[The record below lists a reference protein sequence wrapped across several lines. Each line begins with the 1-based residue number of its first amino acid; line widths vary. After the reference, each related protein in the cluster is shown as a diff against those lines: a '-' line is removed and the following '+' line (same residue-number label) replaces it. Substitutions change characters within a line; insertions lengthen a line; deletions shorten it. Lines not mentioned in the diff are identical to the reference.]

1 MEFFTYVFDVIYSAL
16 GNQVFLVLI
25 VVLFI
30 GGVSQW
36 RLYEKAGQ
44 PGVSSIVPVWNFIS
58 FLKIVGRPAWQSLF
72 IIVPLLGVLGAFMID
87 FKDLFA
93 FMGDGFKGLSTV
105 AISLPVLAASII
117 VGSVFMVKVY
127 IELCDSFGKS
137 TVFDYVL
144 IVLLNFIYILNL
156 SLSYDTVYQ
165 GPVYGKKSNNEV
177 SSGARQFA

>member
-1 MEFFTYVFDVIYSAL
+1 MEFFTYVFDAIYSAL

-30 GGVSQW
+30 GTVSQW

-44 PGVSSIVPVWNFIS
+44 PGLSSVIPVWNFIS
-58 FLKIVGRPAWQSLF
+58 FLKIVGRPAWQSIF
-72 IIVPLLGVLGAFMID
+72 IIIPLVGILSVFMID

-93 FMGDGFKGLSTV
+93 FMGEGFKGFSTV
-105 AISLPVLAASII
+105 AISFPVLAASTI
-117 VGSVFMVKVY
+117 VLSVFMVKVY
-127 IELCDSFGKS
+127 IELCDSFGKN
-137 TVFDYVL
+137 TVIDYVL
-144 IVLLNFIYILNL
+144 VVLLNFLYILNL

>member
-1 MEFFTYVFDVIYSAL
+1 MEFFTYVFDAIYSAL

-30 GGVSQW
+30 GIVSQW
-36 RLYEKAGQ
+36 RLYEKAGLK
-44 PGVSSIVPVWNFIS
+44 GISSIVPVWNFIS
-58 FLKIVGRPAWQSLF
+58 FLKIVGRPAWQSLL
-72 IIVPLLGVLGAFMID
+72 IMVPLLGILGAFMVD

-93 FMGDGFKGLSTV
+93 FMGNGFQGFGSV
-105 AISLPVLAASII
+105 AISFSVLAASTI
-117 VGSVFMVKVY
+117 VLSVFLIKVY

-144 IVLLNFIYILNL
+144 VVLLNFIYILNL